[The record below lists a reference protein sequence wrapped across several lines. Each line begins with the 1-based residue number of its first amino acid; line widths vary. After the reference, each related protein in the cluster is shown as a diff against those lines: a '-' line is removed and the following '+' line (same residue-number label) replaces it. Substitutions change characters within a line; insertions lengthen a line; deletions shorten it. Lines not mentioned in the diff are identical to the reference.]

1 MNRISSVVLILVATN
16 VILFFASTR
25 EGLNLQ
31 DMLALYFPENPQY
44 APWQYVTSM
53 FMHGGLAHLLFN
65 MLGLWMFGTALEHF
79 WGKYRFLVFYFLTG
93 IGAGLIYTF
102 VNDFQFNQLLAELT
116 AAGFSSADVQL
127 LLEEGKYRT
136 DIAIPEALLGELYQ
150 LYNTPV
156 VGASGAVYG
165 ILVAYAL
172 MFPNAKLVFLFIP
185 YPIAAKYFVPALIAL
200 DLFSGVTGFS
210 IFGGGIA
217 HFAHVGGAIIGF
229 LLMMYWRF
237 TLSSKSYEKR

>member
-1 MNRISSVVLILVATN
+1 MNKISSVVLILIAIN
-16 VILFFASTR
+16 VILFFGSTR
-25 EGLNLQ
+25 EGLDLQ
-31 DMLALYFPENPQY
+31 GMLALYYPENDKY
-44 APWQYVTSM
+44 AVWQYVTSM
-53 FMHGGLAHLLFN
+53 FMHGGLVHLLFN
-65 MLGLWMFGTALEHF
+65 MLALWMFGSALENF
-79 WGKYRFLVFYFLTG
+79 WGKYRFLVFYFVTG

-116 AAGFSSADVQL
+116 AAGFSPADIQL

-136 DIAIPEALLGELYQ
+136 DIAISEAKLGEFYQ

-156 VGASGAVYG
+156 VGASGAIYG

-172 MFPNAKLVFLFIP
+172 MFPNAKLIFLFIP
-185 YPIAAKYFVPALIAL
+185 YPIAAKYFVPTFIAL
-200 DLFSGVTGFS
+200 DLFSGLTGFS

-237 TLSSKSYEKR
+237 TLSKNRL